1 MCYSIKEDLY
11 LLIKRKLVD
20 WKAYCQSC
28 DGSAYVYVKDKND
41 TDTIREVQL
50 LLEELLQNKQNGIE
64 FILHDEVAKDCGA
77 DGNCLFM
84 LEAREGY
91 YFTENYTGD
100 FEITEKMLR
109 LVKIYIWYA
118 WILSTK
124 PNYETIFIAAGK
136 GIKVALPSR
145 I

>member
-1 MCYSIKEDLY
+1 MP
-11 LLIKRKLVD
+11 KLRWVRL
-20 WKAYCQSC
+20 CICERQ
-28 DGSAYVYVKDKND
+28 ND

-64 FILHDEVAKDCGA
+64 FILHDEDAKECGA

-100 FEITEKMLR
+100 FIKEITEKMLR

-118 WILSTK
+118 WILSNKT
-124 PNYETIFIAAGK
+124 
-136 GIKVALPSR
+136 
-145 I
+145 

>member
-1 MCYSIKEDLY
+1 MP
-11 LLIKRKLVD
+11 KLRRLCLCIC
-20 WKAYCQSC
+20 KGQ
-28 DGSAYVYVKDKND
+28 ND

-64 FILHDEVAKDCGA
+64 FILHDEAAKDCGA

-100 FEITEKMLR
+100 FIKEITAKDVTPSKNIH
-109 LVKIYIWYA
+109 LVRMDTP
-118 WILSTK
+118 TK

-136 GIKVALPSR
+136 GIKAALPYR